1 MSLPSNILFPGAAAG
16 WLVLRL
22 VCGVLLAPMLGA
34 DAADATESEAKPAAT
49 ATSPEA
55 STSDSKSPQIGTST
69 AEPATNSVALG
80 VVHGS
85 NGTNAAPAASTNE
98 VARKSEAVSDADE
111 SSSSRREDRGRDRDR
126 RRRDK
131 SSSSS
136 DTASAPA
143 NKGKD
148 FASFKI
154 ITDRNIFSPT
164 RTTPSAA
171 RSETPRPPKIDSFSL
186 VGTMSYDKGDFAFF
200 DGSGSEYRKVLK
212 ATDSIAGYKI
222 LSIAENEVVLES
234 GEKKLTLKMGGQ
246 FRRVDEGPW
255 EQKSGASESSDTAA
269 KSSGSTSADSASSA
283 GGAEDEILQ
292 RLLKKREQELNNE
305 KR

>member
-1 MSLPSNILFPGAAAG
+1 MSLPSTTLFPGASAR
-16 WLVLRL
+16 WLVLRM
-22 VCGVLLAPMLGA
+22 VCGVLLAPSLGA
-34 DAADATESEAKPAAT
+34 VAADATEVDSKPATTTPSSATNAPNAKTLEVSTSNKDAATEAPAVGIVQTGSGTNATPAAT
-49 ATSPEA
+49 
-55 STSDSKSPQIGTST
+55 
-69 AEPATNSVALG
+69 
-80 VVHGS
+80 
-85 NGTNAAPAASTNE
+85 TNE
-98 VARKSEAVSDADE
+98 VAKKAEAVSDTDE
-111 SSSSRREDRGRDRDR
+111 SNSGRREDRGRDR

-136 DTASAPA
+136 DAPSAPA

-154 ITDRNIFSPT
+154 ITDRNIFSPS

-171 RSETPRPPKIDSFSL
+171 RSEAPPVPKVDSFSL
-186 VGTMSYDKGDFAFF
+186 VGTLSYDKGDFAFF
-200 DGSGSEYRKVLK
+200 DGSGSEYRKALK
-212 ATDSIAGYKI
+212 AADSIAGYKI

-234 GEKKLTLKMGGQ
+234 GDKKLTLKMGGQ
-246 FRRVDEGPW
+246 FRRVDDGPW
-255 EQKSGASESSDTAA
+255 EQKSAASETSDSAA
-269 KSSGSTSADSASSA
+269 KSSGSANADSSGSA

>member
-1 MSLPSNILFPGAAAG
+1 MSLPSTTLFPGASAR

-22 VCGVLLAPMLGA
+22 MCGVLLVPMFGA
-34 DAADATESEAKPAAT
+34 VAADATEVESKTT
-49 ATSPEA
+49 ATTA
-55 STSDSKSPQIGTST
+55 S
-69 AEPATNSVALG
+69 PATNASRSKTLELSPASQDASTNAPAG
-80 VVHGS
+80 GIS
-85 NGTNAAPAASTNE
+85 QSGTDTNAAPASTTNA
-98 VARKSEAVSDADE
+98 VAKKAGTVSDSDE
-111 SSSSRREDRGRDRDR
+111 SSSSRRDDRGRDR

-131 SSSSS
+131 ASASG
-136 DTASAPA
+136 DTPSAPA

-154 ITDRNIFSPT
+154 ITDRNIFSPS

-171 RSETPRPPKIDSFSL
+171 RSETPRVPKVDSFSL

-200 DGSGSEYRKVLK
+200 DGSGSEYRKALK
-212 ATDSIAGYKI
+212 AADSIAGYKI

-234 GEKKLTLKMGGQ
+234 GDKKLTLKMGGQ

-255 EQKSGASESSDTAA
+255 EQKSGPSESSDAAA
-269 KSSGSTSADSASSA
+269 KSSGSASADSSASA

>member
-1 MSLPSNILFPGAAAG
+1 MSLSSITTRKKASAG
-16 WLVLRL
+16 WLAIPL
-22 VCGVLLAPMLGA
+22 VCGLFVAPG
-34 DAADATESEAKPAAT
+34 
-49 ATSPEA
+49 PEA
-55 STSDSKSPQIGTST
+55 RAAESSEPASKSAAST
-69 AEPATNSVALG
+69 AGSTNAVPDTKNLEAVTSSTGAVTIVSATKVDSALGTTNSVA
-80 VVHGS
+80 V
-85 NGTNAAPAASTNE
+85 ASTNE
-98 VARKSEAVSDADE
+98 VAKKAVGGSETEE
-111 SSSSRREDRGRDRDR
+111 SGSSRREDRGRDRR
-126 RRRDK
+126 RRERGSG
-131 SSSSS
+131 SSETPSV
-136 DTASAPA
+136 AA
-143 NKGKD
+143 NKGTD

-171 RSETPRPPKIDSFSL
+171 RTEAPRVPKVETFSL

-222 LSIAENEVVLES
+222 LSISETEVVLES
-234 GEKKLTLKMGGQ
+234 GDKKLTLKMGGQ
-246 FRRVDEGPW
+246 FRRVDDGPW
-255 EQKSGASESSDTAA
+255 EQKSGGPESSETAS
-269 KSSGSTSADSASSA
+269 KSSSSTDADSSAGA

>member
-1 MSLPSNILFPGAAAG
+1 
-16 WLVLRL
+16 VL
-22 VCGVLLAPMLGA
+22 GG
-34 DAADATESEAKPAAT
+34 
-49 ATSPEA
+49 
-55 STSDSKSPQIGTST
+55 
-69 AEPATNSVALG
+69 TNSATG
-80 VVHGS
+80 V
-85 NGTNAAPAASTNE
+85 STNE
-98 VARKSEAVSDADE
+98 LTQKARDGSDAGE
-111 SSSSRREDRGRDRDR
+111 SGSSRREDRGRDRR
-126 RRRDK
+126 RRERGSG
-131 SSSSS
+131 SSETPSV
-136 DTASAPA
+136 AA
-143 NKGKD
+143 NKGTD

-154 ITDRNIFSPT
+154 ITDRNIFSPS

-171 RSETPRPPKIDSFSL
+171 RTEAPRVPKVESFSL
-186 VGTMSYDKGDFAFF
+186 VGTLSYDKGDFAFF

-234 GEKKLTLKMGGQ
+234 GDTKLTLKMGGQ

-255 EQKSGASESSDTAA
+255 EQKSGSSESSDTAA
-269 KSSGSTSADSASSA
+269 KSSGSAQADSSASG